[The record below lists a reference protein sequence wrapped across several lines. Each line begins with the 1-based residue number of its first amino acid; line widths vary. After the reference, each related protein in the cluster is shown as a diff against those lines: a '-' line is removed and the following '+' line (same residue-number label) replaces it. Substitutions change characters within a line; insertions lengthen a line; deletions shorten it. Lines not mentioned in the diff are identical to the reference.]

1 MCKCCKELTLF
12 RTRSAGVGSWVF
24 CLVSQGSQCDSQLA
38 PSCRVE
44 TSVLWGRETC
54 EIVAPPCGIRHETF
68 VASRSS
74 ELLLLFV
81 HSHLLNARALCSR
94 LVWAS
99 SSVALDCGLLMRYLV
114 GGLAKATVNVFVF
127 FSVKC
132 CLRRVQTSENCTRCC
147 AWLLVFLHFFF
158 VALGACCQ
166 ENSMQ
171 PVWLAKSIY
180 SFARLDHPSSCYF
193 YLAGTHLMKK

>member
-1 MCKCCKELTLF
+1 MGKRNLRDC
-12 RTRSAGVGSWVF
+12 G
-24 CLVSQGSQCDSQLA
+24 
-38 PSCRVE
+38 
-44 TSVLWGRETC
+44 
-54 EIVAPPCGIRHETF
+54 PPCGIRHETF

-132 CLRRVQTSENCTRCC
+132 CLRHVQTSENCTRCC